1 MAALMIEKKKS
12 GSEMK
17 MVIKI
22 VRWLFVKYFM
32 YFMSWKY
39 FLGNELNLKIDY
51 IIFYINQFFYKM
63 FYEKQR
69 NEFFFL
75 KNTFGNIHKKI

>member
-1 MAALMIEKKKS
+1 
-12 GSEMK
+12 MK
-17 MVIKI
+17 IVIKI
-22 VRWLFVKYFM
+22 VRWLFIKYFAVGNI
-32 YFMSWKY
+32 
-39 FLGNELNLKIDY
+39 FLANKLNLKIDY
-51 IIFYINQFFYKM
+51 IIFYIDKFFYKM

>member
-1 MAALMIEKKKS
+1 
-12 GSEMK
+12 
-17 MVIKI
+17 
-22 VRWLFVKYFM
+22 
-32 YFMSWKY
+32 MSWKY
-39 FLGNELNLKIDY
+39 FLANELNLKIDY
-51 IIFYINQFFYKM
+51 IIFYIDQFFYKM